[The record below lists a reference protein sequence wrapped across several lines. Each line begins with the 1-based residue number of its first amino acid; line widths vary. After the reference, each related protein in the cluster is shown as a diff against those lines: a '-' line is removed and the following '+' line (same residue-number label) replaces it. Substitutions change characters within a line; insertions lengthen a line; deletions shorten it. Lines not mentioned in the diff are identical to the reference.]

1 MFPLDVS
8 EVEKHLH
15 PLAADW
21 QQLGREL
28 ELPSSLLEQIAR
40 EGGNEECLGRVVR
53 EWASSTARSPCW
65 ATLVGSLHTM
75 QMKEIATQIL
85 SSHGEKVMN
94 A

>member
-28 ELPSSLLEQIAR
+28 GLPSSLLEQIAR
-40 EGGNEECLGRVVR
+40 EGGDEECLGRVMR
-53 EWASSTARSPCW
+53 EWASSTEQSPCW
-65 ATLVGSLHTM
+65 ATLVGSL

-94 A
+94 AC